1 MSLIG
6 RLFRSLILHM
16 MVPAIFLGMGW
27 YAGAKYGAP
36 DILIRAVDGVIARA
50 QAVLSPIIA
59 EGVERSSEIAADV
72 VEQGG
77 EYVVGTVEQTL
88 EELAEPSAPENE
100 DPAQSA
106 EPAQDNEGSEDVAQP
121 NPENAPGAASL
132 NGESNI
138 VLCQM
143 RISNAPRGGQPGDAI
158 GRADETILYKGVSL
172 LLMPATKSCLSSG
185 YGYRNGRLHRG
196 VDYFSDRGGDVLAAG
211 DGVIVEAVMR
221 SDYGNMI
228 VIDHGN
234 SVFTRYAH
242 LARFGQ
248 GVREGARVTQGDV
261 LGPIGNTGVSSIVH
275 LHYELL
281 TGDYNTN
288 ARSFGLAAVDPFD
301 V

>member
-6 RLFRSLILHM
+6 RLIRSLILHM
-16 MVPAIFLGMGW
+16 IVPAIFLGIGW

-36 DILIRAVDGVIARA
+36 ALLIRAVDDVIARA

-59 EGVERSSEIAADV
+59 EGVERGGEIAADA

-77 EYVVGTVEQTL
+77 DYVIGTVEQTL
-88 EELAEPSAPENE
+88 ENLAEPSAPEDE
-100 DPAQSA
+100 DAAQGAQSA
-106 EPAQDNEGSEDVAQP
+106 QASEDIAQRSP
-121 NPENAPGAASL
+121 QEAPSTTASVS
-132 NGESNI
+132 GEGDI

-143 RISNAPRGGQPGDAI
+143 RINNAPRGGEPGAAI
-158 GRADETILYKGVSL
+158 GRADETVRYKGVSL
-172 LLMPATKSCLSSG
+172 LLMPATKSCISSG

-196 VDYFSDRGGDVLAAG
+196 VDYFSDRDGDVLAAG
-211 DGVIVEAVMR
+211 DGVIVEAAMR

-234 SVFTRYAH
+234 GVFTRYAH

-248 GVREGARVTQGDV
+248 GVREGARVKQGDI
-261 LGPIGNTGVSSIVH
+261 LGPIGNTGASSIVH

-288 ARSFGLAAVDPFD
+288 AKSFGLDALDPFN